1 MLSSIRS
8 FLHIY
13 LPADLLLIIPNC
25 TQEQLMEVSICTDD
39 DSQILL
45 SQTQAEASLH
55 PAKSKGDVRSH
66 HELVLQRDADPA
78 VLETLQGS
86 HKVLV
91 NQHLPAVLE
100 WLRVVVRVGFQ
111 LLAQDL
117 RDQNRYCRVKITL
130 KSEA

>member
-1 MLSSIRS
+1 
-8 FLHIY
+8 
-13 LPADLLLIIPNC
+13 
-25 TQEQLMEVSICTDD
+25 MEVSICTDD

-55 PAKSKGDVRSH
+55 PVRGKGHVRSH

-78 VLETLQGS
+78 VLEALQGS

-117 RDQNRYCRVKITL
+117 RDQSRYCRAKITF